1 MLNETVQR
9 TYIYN
14 GHGHA
19 LSGHITRPFDH
30 QIEVQAGMS
39 LPTTGGV
46 GHSRVER
53 FRFQEYV
60 SFTAGYTYVAGSK
73 SGQDT
78 YTTLVTAA
86 VENLNILDV
95 VTADRVVARLAS
107 HHSLDEGNRHKP
119 DEKKGHKPN
128 KEKRHKLDEE
138 EPHITLLGSKIENL
152 KISGCPV
159 HLEFDDD
166 LFLRLDT
173 FDKLKKEFDGNAGFR
188 KMAAD
193 PFVTTQPR
201 VPVDPRGVFLCSLVK
216 EMKID
221 CPGVKSVGH
230 AFEVPEFGRVYIGEV
245 LAQYRKR
252 TVTMLRFDLGCPLVG
267 GVTTAQVVGNGHPLP

>member
-1 MLNETVQR
+1 MLNETVIR
-9 TYIYN
+9 TYVYN

-19 LSGHITRPFDH
+19 LSGHITQPFDH

-39 LPTTGGV
+39 LPTTGGI
-46 GHSRVER
+46 GRARVEN

-73 SGQDT
+73 SSPGT
-78 YTTLVTAA
+78 FTTLVTAV

-107 HHSLDEGNRHKP
+107 HYRLDEGKR
-119 DEKKGHKPN
+119 DKPN
-128 KEKRHKLDEE
+128 KEKRHKLDDE

-159 HLEFDDD
+159 HLEFEDD

-173 FDKLKKEFDGNAGFR
+173 FDKLKKEFDGNAAFR

-193 PFVTTQPR
+193 PFVTTQPK
-201 VPVDPRGVFLCSLVK
+201 VPVDPCGVFLCSLVK
-216 EMKID
+216 EMKIN

-267 GVTTAQVVGNGHPLP
+267 GFVAAQSIGNGHPLP

>member
-14 GHGHA
+14 GQGHA

-39 LPTTGGV
+39 LPTTGGI
-46 GHSRVER
+46 GHARVEK
-53 FRFQEYV
+53 FRFQDYV

-73 SGQDT
+73 SGEYT

-86 VENLNILDV
+86 VENLNILDI
-95 VTADRVVARLAS
+95 VTADRVVARFAS
-107 HHSLDEGNRHKP
+107 HHSLDP
-119 DEKKGHKPN
+119 
-128 KEKRHKLDEE
+128 KLNQE
-138 EPHITLLGSKIENL
+138 EPQITLLGSKIENL
-152 KISGCPV
+152 KIGGCPV

-166 LFLRLDT
+166 LFFRLNT
-173 FDKLKKEFDGNAGFR
+173 FEALKKHFDGNEGFR

-193 PFVTTQPR
+193 PFVTTPPK
-201 VPVDPRGVFLCSLVK
+201 VPVDPRGVLLCSLVK
-216 EMKID
+216 DMKIN
-221 CPGVKSVGH
+221 CAGVKTVGH
-230 AFEVPEFGRVYIGEV
+230 AFEVPEFGRIYIGEV

-252 TVTMLRFDLGCPLVG
+252 TVTMLRFELGCPV
-267 GVTTAQVVGNGHPLP
+267 VATMMTAQAGGNGHPFP

>member
-1 MLNETVQR
+1 MLNETVLR
-9 TYIYN
+9 TYVYN

-19 LSGHITRPFDH
+19 LSGHITQPFDY

-39 LPTTGGV
+39 LPTTGGI
-46 GHSRVER
+46 GRARVEN

-73 SGQDT
+73 SGPGPF
-78 YTTLVTAA
+78 TTLVTAV

-107 HHSLDEGNRHKP
+107 HH
-119 DEKKGHKPN
+119 
-128 KEKRHKLDEE
+128 KLDED

-152 KISGCPV
+152 KIVGCPV
-159 HLEFDDD
+159 HLEFEDD

-173 FDKLKKEFDGNAGFR
+173 FDTLKKEFDGNAGFR

-201 VPVDPRGVFLCSLVK
+201 VPVDPCGVFLCSLVK
-216 EMKID
+216 DMKIN
-221 CPGVKSVGH
+221 CPGVKPVGH
-230 AFEVPEFGRVYIGEV
+230 AFEVPEFGRVYIAEV
-245 LAQYRKR
+245 IAERCKR
-252 TVTMLRFDLGCPLVG
+252 TVTMLRIQLGCSVSG
-267 GVTTAQVVGNGHPLP
+267 NTTVVQAMSNGRPYPPS

>member
-1 MLNETVQR
+1 MLNETVLR

-19 LSGHITRPFDH
+19 LSGHITHPFDH

-39 LPTTGGV
+39 LPTTGGI
-46 GHSRVER
+46 GRARVEN

-60 SFTAGYTYVAGSK
+60 SFTAGYTHVAGSK
-73 SGQDT
+73 SGNA
-78 YTTLVTAA
+78 YTTLVTAV

-95 VTADRVVARLAS
+95 VTADRVGARLAS
-107 HHSLDEGNRHKP
+107 HYSLDEG
-119 DEKKGHKPN
+119 KGRKPN
-128 KEKRHKLDEE
+128 KEKRRKLDEKLKE
-138 EPHITLLGSKIENL
+138 DEPHIALLGSKIENL

-159 HLEFDDD
+159 HLEFEDD

-173 FDKLKKEFDGNAGFR
+173 FDTLKKEFDGNAAFR

-193 PFVTTQPR
+193 PFVATQPR
-201 VPVDPRGVFLCSLVK
+201 VPVDPCGVFLCSLVK
-216 EMKID
+216 EMKIN
-221 CPGVKSVGH
+221 CPGVKPVGH
-230 AFEVPEFGRVYIGEV
+230 ALEVPEFGRVYIGEV

-252 TVTMLRFDLGCPLVG
+252 TVTMLRVELGCPIVG
-267 GVTTAQVVGNGHPLP
+267 SMTAAQLGGNGHPLP

>member
-1 MLNETVQR
+1 MLNQTVQR

-14 GHGHA
+14 GQGHA
-19 LSGHITRPFDH
+19 LSGHITLPFDH

-39 LPTTGGV
+39 LPTTGGI
-46 GHSRVER
+46 GHARVEK
-53 FRFQEYV
+53 FRFQDYV

-73 SGQDT
+73 SGQYT

-107 HHSLDEGNRHKP
+107 HHSLA
-119 DEKKGHKPN
+119 PN
-128 KEKRHKLDEE
+128 LNQH
-138 EPHITLLGSKIENL
+138 EPQITLLGSKIENL

-159 HLEFDDD
+159 QLEFEDD
-166 LFLRLDT
+166 LFLRLNT
-173 FDKLKKEFDGNAGFR
+173 FDELKKHFDVNEGFR

-193 PFVTTQPR
+193 PFVTTQPN
-201 VPVDPRGVFLCSLVK
+201 VPVDPRGVLLCSLVK
-216 EMKID
+216 DMKID
-221 CPGVKSVGH
+221 CSGVTTVGH
-230 AFEVPEFGRVYIGEV
+230 AFDVPQFGRVYIGEV

-252 TVTMLRFDLGCPLVG
+252 TVTMLRFDLGCPVVG
-267 GVTTAQVVGNGHPLP
+267 TMMSAQAGGNGHPFP

>member
-1 MLNETVQR
+1 MLNKTVQR

-19 LSGHITRPFDH
+19 LRGHITQPFEH

-39 LPTTGGV
+39 LPTTGGI
-46 GHSRVER
+46 GRARVEN

-60 SFTAGYTYVAGSK
+60 SFTAGYTHVAGSK
-73 SGQDT
+73 SGNA
-78 YTTLVTAA
+78 YTTLVTAV

-107 HHSLDEGNRHKP
+107 H
-119 DEKKGHKPN
+119 
-128 KEKRHKLDEE
+128 HKLDEE

-166 LFLRLDT
+166 VLVRLNT
-173 FDKLKKEFDGNAGFR
+173 FETLKKKFDGNEGFR

-193 PFVTTQPR
+193 PFVATKPK
-201 VPVDPRGVFLCSLVK
+201 VPVDPCGVFLCSLVK
-216 EMKID
+216 DMKIIN
-221 CPGVKSVGH
+221 CPEVKPVGH

-245 LAQYRKR
+245 IAERCKR
-252 TVTMLRFDLGCPLVG
+252 TVTMLRIRLGCSVEG
-267 GVTTAQVVGNGHPLP
+267 CVTTAEVIGNGHHLP

>member
-9 TYIYN
+9 TYIFN

-19 LSGHITRPFDH
+19 LSGHITHPFDH

-39 LPTTGGV
+39 LPTTGGI
-46 GHSRVER
+46 GHARVENFR
-53 FRFQEYV
+53 FREYV
-60 SFTAGYTYVAGSK
+60 SFSTAYTYVAGSK
-73 SGQDT
+73 RGRDT
-78 YTTLVTAA
+78 YTTLVTSV

-107 HHSLDEGNRHKP
+107 HHSLDEELNQ
-119 DEKKGHKPN
+119 
-128 KEKRHKLDEE
+128 E
-138 EPHITLLGSKIENL
+138 EPEITLLGSKIDNL
-152 KISGCPV
+152 KITGCPV
-159 HLEFDDD
+159 QLIFEDD
-166 LFLRLDT
+166 LFLRCNT
-173 FDKLKKEFDGNAGFR
+173 FETLKKEFDGSAGFR

-193 PFVTTQPR
+193 PFVTTPPR
-201 VPVDPRGVFLCSLVK
+201 VPVEPRGVFLCSLVK
-216 EMKID
+216 QMEIN
-221 CPGVKSVGH
+221 CPGVKAVGH

-267 GVTTAQVVGNGHPLP
+267 GFVAAQSIGNGHPLP

>member
-1 MLNETVQR
+1 MLNETVLR

-19 LSGHITRPFDH
+19 LSGHITQPFDH

-39 LPTTGGV
+39 LPTTGGI
-46 GHSRVER
+46 GRARVEN

-60 SFTAGYTYVAGSK
+60 SFTAGYTHVAGST
-73 SGQDT
+73 SGNA
-78 YTTLVTAA
+78 YTTLVTAV

-107 HHSLDEGNRHKP
+107 HYSLDEG
-119 DEKKGHKPN
+119 KGRKPN
-128 KEKRHKLDEE
+128 KEKRHKLDEKLKE
-138 EPHITLLGSKIENL
+138 DEPHITLLGSKIENL

-159 HLEFDDD
+159 HLEFEDD

-173 FDKLKKEFDGNAGFR
+173 FDTLKKEFDGNAGFR

-193 PFVTTQPR
+193 PFVTTPPR
-201 VPVDPRGVFLCSLVK
+201 VPVDPCGVFLCSLVK
-216 EMKID
+216 DMKIN
-221 CPGVKSVGH
+221 CPGVKPVGH
-230 AFEVPEFGRVYIGEV
+230 ALEVPEFGRVYIGEV
-245 LAQYRKR
+245 IAERCKR
-252 TVTMLRFDLGCPLVG
+252 TVTMLRIQLGCPISG
-267 GVTTAQVVGNGHPLP
+267 NTTVVQAMSNGRPYPPS

>member
-9 TYIYN
+9 TYIFN

-19 LSGHITRPFDH
+19 LSGHITHPFDH

-39 LPTTGGV
+39 LPTTGGI
-46 GHSRVER
+46 GHARVENFR
-53 FRFQEYV
+53 FREYV
-60 SFTAGYTYVAGSK
+60 SFSAAYTYVAGSK
-73 SGQDT
+73 RGRDT
-78 YTTLVTAA
+78 YTTLVTSV

-95 VTADRVVARLAS
+95 VTADRVVSRLAS
-107 HHSLDEGNRHKP
+107 HHSLDE
-119 DEKKGHKPN
+119 
-128 KEKRHKLDEE
+128 KLNQE
-138 EPHITLLGSKIENL
+138 EPEITLLGSKIDNL

-159 HLEFDDD
+159 QLVFEND
-166 LFLRLDT
+166 LFLRCNT
-173 FDKLKKEFDGNAGFR
+173 FETLKKEFDGSAGFR

-193 PFVTTQPR
+193 PFVTTPPR
-201 VPVDPRGVFLCSLVK
+201 VPIDPRGVFLCSLVK
-216 EMKID
+216 HMEIN
-221 CPGVKSVGH
+221 CPGVKQVGH

-267 GVTTAQVVGNGHPLP
+267 GFVAAQSIGNGHPLP

>member
-1 MLNETVQR
+1 MLNQTVQR

-14 GHGHA
+14 GQGHA
-19 LSGHITRPFDH
+19 LSGHITLPFDH

-39 LPTTGGV
+39 LPTTGGI
-46 GHSRVER
+46 GHARVEK

-73 SGQDT
+73 SGQYT

-107 HHSLDEGNRHKP
+107 HHSLDPKLNQ
-119 DEKKGHKPN
+119 DEPQ
-128 KEKRHKLDEE
+128 
-138 EPHITLLGSKIENL
+138 ITLLGSKIENL

-159 HLEFDDD
+159 QIEFEDD
-166 LFLRLDT
+166 LFLRLNT
-173 FDKLKKEFDGNAGFR
+173 FDALKKHFDGNDGFR

-193 PFVTTQPR
+193 PFVTTQPK
-201 VPVDPRGVFLCSLVK
+201 VPVDPRGVLLCSLVK
-216 EMKID
+216 DMKID
-221 CPGVKSVGH
+221 CSGVTTAGH
-230 AFEVPEFGRVYIGEV
+230 AFDVPEFGRVYIGEV

-252 TVTMLRFDLGCPLVG
+252 TVTMLRIDLGCPVVG
-267 GVTTAQVVGNGHPLP
+267 TMMTAQAGGNGHPFP

>member
-9 TYIYN
+9 TYIFN

-19 LSGHITRPFDH
+19 LSGHITHLSDL

-39 LPTTGGV
+39 LPTTGGI
-46 GHSRVER
+46 GHARVENFR
-53 FRFQEYV
+53 FREYV
-60 SFTAGYTYVAGSK
+60 SFSAAYTYVAGSK
-73 SGQDT
+73 HGRDMH
-78 YTTLVTAA
+78 TTLVTSA

-107 HHSLDEGNRHKP
+107 HHSLDE
-119 DEKKGHKPN
+119 
-128 KEKRHKLDEE
+128 KLNQE
-138 EPHITLLGSKIENL
+138 EPEITLLGSKIDNL

-159 HLEFDDD
+159 QLVFEDD
-166 LFLRLDT
+166 LFIRCKT
-173 FDKLKKEFDGNAGFR
+173 FETLKKEFDGSAGFR

-193 PFVTTQPR
+193 PFVTTPPR

-216 EMKID
+216 NMEIN
-221 CPGVKSVGH
+221 CAGVKAVGH

-252 TVTMLRFDLGCPLVG
+252 TVTMLRIELGCPIVG
-267 GVTTAQVVGNGHPLP
+267 TMMTTQAGGNGHPLP

>member
-39 LPTTGGV
+39 LPTTGGI
-46 GHSRVER
+46 GHSRVEN

-86 VENLNILDV
+86 VEHLNILDV

-107 HHSLDEGNRHKP
+107 HHR
-119 DEKKGHKPN
+119 
-128 KEKRHKLDEE
+128 LDEE

-152 KISGCPV
+152 KIVGCPV
-159 HLEFDDD
+159 HLEFEDE
-166 LFLRLDT
+166 LFHRLDT
-173 FDKLKKEFDGNAGFR
+173 FDAMKKEFDGNAGFR

-193 PFVTTQPR
+193 PFVTTPPR

-216 EMKID
+216 DMKIN
-221 CPGVKSVGH
+221 CPGVKCVGH

-252 TVTMLRFDLGCPLVG
+252 TATMLRVELGCPVG
-267 GVTTAQVVGNGHPLP
+267 GGVIAAQTIGNGHPLP